1 MSCLSGRAPPN
12 AGEPLSHWSE
22 RERLAMFRI
31 RWLHIFLTI
40 LVVSAMLG
48 TTNVVA
54 QDATPAA
61 GKKFARKFDIGGR
74 SLFLN
79 CQGAGSPTVILEH
92 AGYYGGSGDYT
103 RVLGR
108 IAEFTRV
115 CTYDRANT
123 LGDSDAAPVPR
134 SGADVVNDLHALLA
148 AAEVPGPYVM
158 VGLSIGGLFARL
170 YASTYP
176 DEVVGMVLLETVP
189 EEYESRTREMVGP
202 DLWAAY
208 EALWE
213 GNFDPERFY
222 PTGLVSDE
230 LEAEVRAARQASP
243 LRPMPLVVV
252 TLETPESTCDEYRQ
266 GAIRNVGSCFPPDW
280 PIEEDIALW
289 RSLQEELAALVPG
302 GRVLLSTQN
311 EHLLP
316 ESDPV
321 LVVDAIRQVVDAVR
335 DPSTWPAPTTGTP
348 AA

>member
-1 MSCLSGRAPPN
+1 
-12 AGEPLSHWSE
+12 
-22 RERLAMFRI
+22 MFRI
-31 RWLHIFLTI
+31 RWLHVFLTI

-48 TTNVVA
+48 STSVTA
-54 QDATPAA
+54 QDATPTAA
-61 GKKFARKFDIGGR
+61 KKFARTFDIGGR

-79 CQGAGSPTVILEH
+79 CQGEGSPTVILEH

-108 IAEFTRV
+108 IAEITRV

-123 LGDSDAAPVPR
+123 LGGSDAAPTPR
-134 SGADVVNDLHALLA
+134 TGADVVADLHALLA

-176 DEVVGMVLLETVP
+176 DEVVGMVLLETLP
-189 EEYESRTREMVGP
+189 EDYEPRAQEMVGP
-202 DLWAAY
+202 ELWAEY

-222 PTGLVSDE
+222 PTGLLSDE
-230 LEAEVRAARQASP
+230 LEAEVRSAQETSP
-243 LRPMPLVVV
+243 LQPMPLAVV

-280 PIEEDIALW
+280 PVEEDIALW

-316 ESDPV
+316 EADPV
-321 LVVDAIRQVVDAVR
+321 LVVDAIRQVVEAVR
-335 DPSTWPAPTTGTP
+335 DPGTWPAPAAGTP